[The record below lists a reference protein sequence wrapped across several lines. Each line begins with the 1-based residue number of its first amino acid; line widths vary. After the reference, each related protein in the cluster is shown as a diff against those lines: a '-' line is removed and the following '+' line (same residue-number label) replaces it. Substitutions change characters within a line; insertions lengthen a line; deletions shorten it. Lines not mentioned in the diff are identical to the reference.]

1 MAELQRGFFD
11 KHIWLSI
18 WDRPP
23 RSRFTRVQ
31 RATCCVLLICL
42 FLGANAVWY
51 GVVGDT
57 AYRWVPVGVWMY
69 LPMPRPSCSPTQPDP
84 VRSPLLPHSSGPVS
98 SLIPPSVDTIA
109 VGLVSSVVVYPIYLV
124 ILFLFRM
131 SRSKVGWG
139 PQRPGG

>member
-1 MAELQRGFFD
+1 MTLRRFQRLLVAELQRGFFD

-51 GVVGDT
+51 GVVGDA
-57 AYRWVPVGVWMY
+57 AYRWVPVGVQMTS
-69 LPMPRPSCSPTQPDP
+69 LCH
-84 VRSPLLPHSSGPVS
+84 LLPA
-98 SLIPPSVDTIA
+98 TA
-109 VGLVSSVVVYPIYLV
+109 
-124 ILFLFRM
+124 
-131 SRSKVGWG
+131 
-139 PQRPGG
+139 